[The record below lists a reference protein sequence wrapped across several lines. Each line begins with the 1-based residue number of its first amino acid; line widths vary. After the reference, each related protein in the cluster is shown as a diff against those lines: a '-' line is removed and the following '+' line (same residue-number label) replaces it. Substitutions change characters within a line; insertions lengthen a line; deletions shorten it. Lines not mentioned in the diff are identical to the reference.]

1 MENRTLMSVLEAE
14 EAYKKFL
21 KSSRGIFGFNFKKK
35 ENLKSFSEIQKEEN
49 AYNSVNLGIKEVPL
63 DKIVGSVEKYAD
75 FDKNFVP
82 KNNVVKQRWINIYI
96 GYTSDSMLPTVILYK
111 IKDNYYVYDG
121 NHRVS
126 VAKFLNFATI
136 EAQVEEFLPTKDTK
150 DKVIY
155 RENMIFEK
163 ETGLSDIFLSEPI
176 KYKYLK
182 EEIESYKNLLDKR
195 KNENMDLKKAAK
207 NWHINVFLPIKM
219 ILSENEII
227 KNYEGN
233 PDDVFLFFLEHKYY
247 LSKNLGKNVGY
258 LYSII
263 NFINLVKTNE
273 NKDLENICEIQT
285 QELTE
290 KCKKLEKIDNELI
303 NSNFK
308 HEIQVEAELENEVVS
323 YFRNAVEKLSNR
335 YSSYLFESEKMANN
349 EICTY
354 FAKYILN
361 YIKILNTHE
370 NNNFSSM
377 NGKNIIEE
385 NNFEKG
391 QITKSKMEFDNIEVN
406 TLNYILEVLLPI
418 ADIFLKINEKDSFVM
433 DEYEKL
439 QNDFFSLLKLKNLLK
454 AEGKSTK
461 YENIMTES
469 IEIGIN
475 TKNKKVLF
483 GVQEFLVLEK
493 KKEFLKNLKNPKI
506 FEGILKKYGEIKKY
520 ETYVKFFIAL
530 DNFGEEEFLNN
541 LEKDLKEFYLQDD
554 NVVEYKTEKVMKIE
568 NSGIFEDDYEIGFID
583 FFCNKFVWLIV
594 YKKGNSYY

>member
-1 MENRTLMSVLEAE
+1 MENRTLMSVMEAE

-21 KSSRGIFGFNFKKK
+21 KSARGIFGFSFKKK

-49 AYNSVNLGIKEVPL
+49 AYNSVNLGIKEVSL

-82 KNNVVKQRWINIYI
+82 KNNVIKQRWINIYI
-96 GYTSDSMLPTVILYK
+96 GYTSDSMLPMVILYK

-155 RENMIFEK
+155 RERMIFEK
-163 ETGLSDIFLSEPI
+163 ETGLSDISLSEPI

-195 KNENMDLKKAAK
+195 KNENLDLKEAAK

-227 KNYEGN
+227 KNYKGN
-233 PDDVFLFFLEHKYY
+233 SDDVFLFFLEHKYY
-247 LSKNLGKNVGY
+247 LSKNHGKNVGY
-258 LYSII
+258 LYSVI

-308 HEIQVEAELENEVVS
+308 HKIQVEAELENEVVS
-323 YFRNAVEKLSNR
+323 YFRNVVEKLSNR

-349 EICTY
+349 EIWTY

-370 NNNFSSM
+370 NNHFSSM

-391 QITKSKMEFDNIEVN
+391 QITKPKMQFDNIEVN
-406 TLNYILEVLLPI
+406 TLNYILEVFLPI
-418 ADIFLKINEKDSFVM
+418 ADIFLKINEKDCFVM

-483 GVQEFLVLEK
+483 GVQEFFVLEK
-493 KKEFLKNLKNPKI
+493 KKEFLKNVKNPKI
-506 FEGILKKYGEIKKY
+506 FEEILKKYGEIKKY

-530 DNFGEEEFLNN
+530 DNFGEEEFLKN
-541 LEKDLKEFYLQDD
+541 LEKDLEEFYLQDD
-554 NVVEYKTEKVMKIE
+554 NVVEYKTEKVIKIE
-568 NSGIFEDDYEIGFID
+568 NSSIFEHDYEIGFID
-583 FFCNKFVWLIV
+583 FFCNKFVD
-594 YKKGNSYY
+594 

>member
-1 MENRTLMSVLEAE
+1 MENRTLMSVMEAE

-21 KSSRGIFGFNFKKK
+21 KSARGIFGFSFKKK

-49 AYNSVNLGIKEVPL
+49 AYNSVNLGIKEVSL

-96 GYTSDSMLPTVILYK
+96 GYTSDSMLPMVILYK

-155 RENMIFEK
+155 RERMIFEK
-163 ETGLSDIFLSEPI
+163 ETGLSDISLSEPI
-176 KYKYLK
+176 KYKYLR
-182 EEIESYKNLLDKR
+182 EEIESYKILLNKR
-195 KNENMDLKKAAK
+195 KIENTDLKEASKK
-207 NWHINVFLPIKM
+207 WYVNVFLPIKT
-219 ILSENEII
+219 ILSKNEII
-227 KNYEGN
+227 KNYKGN
-233 PDDVFLFFLEHKYY
+233 LDDVFLSFLEHKYY
-247 LSKNLGKNVGY
+247 LSKNIGKNVGY
-258 LYSII
+258 LYSVI

-273 NKDLENICEIQT
+273 NRDLENICEIQT
-285 QELTE
+285 QELIE
-290 KCKKLEKIDNELI
+290 KSKKLEKIDNELI
-303 NSNFK
+303 NSDFEE
-308 HEIQVEAELENEVVS
+308 EIKAKTELENEVVS

-335 YSSYLFESEKMANN
+335 YSSYLFKSEKIADN
-349 EICTY
+349 EIWTY

-361 YIKILNTHE
+361 YIKILNTQK
-370 NNNFSSM
+370 NNDFSNM
-377 NGKNIIEE
+377 NRESIIGE
-385 NNFEKG
+385 NNFEKE

-406 TLNYILEVLLPI
+406 VLNYILEVFLPI
-418 ADIFLKINEKDSFVM
+418 VDIFLKINEKDCFVM

-439 QNDFFSLLKLKNLLK
+439 QNDFFGLLKLKKLLK

-520 ETYVKFFIAL
+520 ETYVKFFIEL
-530 DNFGEEEFLNN
+530 DNFGEEEFLSN
-541 LEKDLKEFYLQDD
+541 LEKNLEEFYLHND
-554 NVVEYKTEKVMKIE
+554 NVVEYKTKKVMSIE
-568 NSGIFEDDYEIGFID
+568 NSSIFEDNYEIGFID
-583 FFCNKFVWLIV
+583 FFVMNLF
-594 YKKGNSYY
+594 G

>member
-1 MENRTLMSVLEAE
+1 MENRTLMSVMEAE

-21 KSSRGIFGFNFKKK
+21 KSARGIFGFSFKKK

-82 KNNVVKQRWINIYI
+82 KNNVVKRRWINIYI
-96 GYTSDSMLPTVILYK
+96 GYISDSILPTVILYK

-163 ETGLSDIFLSEPI
+163 ETGLSDIFLSDPI

-195 KNENMDLKKAAK
+195 KNENLDLKEAAK

-227 KNYEGN
+227 KNYKGN
-233 PDDVFLFFLEHKYY
+233 SDDVFLFFLEHKYY
-247 LSKNLGKNVGY
+247 LSKNHGKNVGY
-258 LYSII
+258 LYSVI

-308 HEIQVEAELENEVVS
+308 HKIQVEAELENEVVS
-323 YFRNAVEKLSNR
+323 YFRNVVEKLSNR

-349 EICTY
+349 EIWTY

-370 NNNFSSM
+370 NNHFSSM

-385 NNFEKG
+385 NNFEKE
-391 QITKSKMEFDNIEVN
+391 QKTKPKMQFDNIEVN

-418 ADIFLKINEKDSFVM
+418 AEIFLKINEKDHFVVN
-433 DEYEKL
+433 EYEKL

-461 YENIMTES
+461 YENIMTEN
-469 IEIGIN
+469 IKIGIN

-493 KKEFLKNLKNPKI
+493 KKEFLKNVKNPKI
-506 FEGILKKYGEIKKY
+506 FEEILKKYGEIKKY

-530 DNFGEEEFLNN
+530 DNFGEEEFLKN
-541 LEKDLKEFYLQDD
+541 LEKDLEEFYLQDD
-554 NVVEYKTEKVMKIE
+554 NVVEYKTEKVIKIE
-568 NSGIFEDDYEIGFID
+568 NSSIFEYDYEIGFID
-583 FFCNKFVWLIV
+583 FFCNKFVD
-594 YKKGNSYY
+594 

>member
-1 MENRTLMSVLEAE
+1 MENRTLMSVMEAE

-21 KSSRGIFGFNFKKK
+21 KSARGIFGFSFKKK

-82 KNNVVKQRWINIYI
+82 KNNVVKRRWINIYI
-96 GYTSDSMLPTVILYK
+96 GYISDSILPTVILYK

-163 ETGLSDIFLSEPI
+163 ETGLSDIFLSDPI

-195 KNENMDLKKAAK
+195 KNENLDLKEAAK

-227 KNYEGN
+227 KNYKGN
-233 PDDVFLFFLEHKYY
+233 SDDVFLFFLEHKYY
-247 LSKNLGKNVGY
+247 LSKNHGKNVGY
-258 LYSII
+258 LYSVI

-308 HEIQVEAELENEVVS
+308 HKIQVEAELENEVVS
-323 YFRNAVEKLSNR
+323 YFRNVVEKLSNR

-349 EICTY
+349 EIWTY

-370 NNNFSSM
+370 NNHFSSM

-385 NNFEKG
+385 NNFEKE
-391 QITKSKMEFDNIEVN
+391 QKTKPKMQFDNIEVN

-418 ADIFLKINEKDSFVM
+418 AEIFLKINEKDHFVVN
-433 DEYEKL
+433 EYEKL

-461 YENIMTES
+461 YENIMTEN
-469 IEIGIN
+469 IKIGIN

-493 KKEFLKNLKNPKI
+493 KKEFLKNVKNPKI
-506 FEGILKKYGEIKKY
+506 FEEILKKYGEIKKY

-541 LEKDLKEFYLQDD
+541 LEKNLEEFYLQDD

-583 FFCNKFVWLIV
+583 FFVINLSGKLF
-594 YKKGNSYY
+594 

>member
-1 MENRTLMSVLEAE
+1 MENRTLMNVMEAE

-155 RENMIFEK
+155 RERMIFEK
-163 ETGLSDIFLSEPI
+163 ETGLSDILLSEPI
-176 KYKYLK
+176 KYKYLQ
-182 EEIESYKNLLDKR
+182 EEIESYKILLNKR
-195 KNENMDLKKAAK
+195 KIENTDLKEASKK
-207 NWHINVFLPIKM
+207 WYVNVFLPIKT
-219 ILSENEII
+219 ILLKNEII
-227 KNYEGN
+227 KNYKGN
-233 PDDVFLFFLEHKYY
+233 LDDVFLSFLEHKYY

-273 NKDLENICEIQT
+273 NKNLENICKIQT
-285 QELTE
+285 QELIE
-290 KCKKLEKIDNELI
+290 KSKKLEKIDNELI
-303 NSNFK
+303 NSDFEE
-308 HEIQVEAELENEVVS
+308 EIKAKTELENEVVS

-335 YSSYLFESEKMANN
+335 YSSYLFKSEKIADN
-349 EICTY
+349 EIWTY

-361 YIKILNTHE
+361 YIKILNTQK
-370 NNNFSSM
+370 NNDFSNM
-377 NGKNIIEE
+377 NRESIIGE
-385 NNFEKG
+385 NNFEKE

-406 TLNYILEVLLPI
+406 VLNYILEVFLPI
-418 ADIFLKINEKDSFVM
+418 VDIFLKINEKDCFVM

-439 QNDFFSLLKLKNLLK
+439 QNDFFGLLKLKKLLK

-461 YENIMTES
+461 YENIMTEN
-469 IEIGIN
+469 IEISIDK
-475 TKNKKVLF
+475 KNKKELF
-483 GVQEFLVLEK
+483 GVQEFLVSEK
-493 KKEFLKNLKNPKI
+493 KREFLKNLKNPKI
-506 FEGILKKYGEIKKY
+506 FEGIFEKYGEIKKY
-520 ETYVKFFIAL
+520 ETYVKFFIEL
-530 DNFGEEEFLNN
+530 DNFGEEEFLSN
-541 LEKDLKEFYLQDD
+541 LEKNLEEFYLHND
-554 NVVEYKTEKVMKIE
+554 NVVEYKTKKVMSTE
-568 NSGIFEDDYEIGFID
+568 NSSIFEDNYEIGFID
-583 FFCNKFVWLIV
+583 FFVMNLF
-594 YKKGNSYY
+594 G

>member
-1 MENRTLMSVLEAE
+1 MENRTLMNVMEAE

-35 ENLKSFSEIQKEEN
+35 EDLKSFSEIQKEEN
-49 AYNSVNLGIKEVPL
+49 AYNSVNLGIKEIPL

-195 KNENMDLKKAAK
+195 KNENLDLKETAK
-207 NWHINVFLPIKM
+207 NWYMNVFLPIKM

-247 LSKNLGKNVGY
+247 LSKNHGKNVGY
-258 LYSII
+258 LYSVI

-285 QELTE
+285 QELIE

-308 HEIQVEAELENEVVS
+308 DEMQAETELENEIVS
-323 YFRNAVEKLSNR
+323 YFRNGIEKLSNR
-335 YSSYLFESEKMANN
+335 YSSYLFESKKMANN
-349 EICTY
+349 EIWTY

-361 YIKILNTHE
+361 YIKILNAQE
-370 NNNFSSM
+370 INDFSNM
-377 NGKNIIEE
+377 NGENIIEE
-385 NNFEKG
+385 NNFEKE
-391 QITKSKMEFDNIEVN
+391 QITKPKMKFDNIEVN
-406 TLNYILEVLLPI
+406 TLNYILEVFLPI
-418 ADIFLKINEKDSFVM
+418 AEIFLKINEKDCFVVN
-433 DEYEKL
+433 EYEKL

-461 YENIMTES
+461 YENIMTEN
-469 IEIGIN
+469 IEIAIN

-483 GVQEFLVLEK
+483 GVKEFLVLEK
-493 KKEFLKNLKNPKI
+493 KREFLKNLKNPEI
-506 FEGILKKYGEIKKY
+506 FQGILKKYGEIKKY

-568 NSGIFEDDYEIGFID
+568 NSDIFEDDYEIGFID
-583 FFCNKFVWLIV
+583 FFCNKFVW
-594 YKKGNSYY
+594 

>member
-1 MENRTLMSVLEAE
+1 MENRTLMNVMEAE

-195 KNENMDLKKAAK
+195 KNENLDLKETAK
-207 NWHINVFLPIKM
+207 NWYMNVFLPIKM

-247 LSKNLGKNVGY
+247 LSKNHGKNVGY
-258 LYSII
+258 LYSVI

-285 QELTE
+285 QELIE
-290 KCKKLEKIDNELI
+290 KCKKLEKIDGELI

-349 EICTY
+349 EIWTY

-370 NNNFSSM
+370 NNHFSSM

-385 NNFEKG
+385 NNFEKE
-391 QITKSKMEFDNIEVN
+391 QITKPKMQFDNIEVN
-406 TLNYILEVLLPI
+406 TLNYILEVFLPI
-418 ADIFLKINEKDSFVM
+418 AEIFLKINEKDHFVVN
-433 DEYEKL
+433 EYEKL

-461 YENIMTES
+461 YENIMTEN

-506 FEGILKKYGEIKKY
+506 FEEILKKYGEIKKY

-530 DNFGEEEFLNN
+530 DNFGEEEFLDN
-541 LEKDLKEFYLQDD
+541 LEKNLEKFYLQDD
-554 NVVEYKTEKVMKIE
+554 NVVEYKTEKVMNIE
-568 NSGIFEDDYEIGFID
+568 NDDIFESEYEIGFID
-583 FFCNKFVWLIV
+583 FFCNKFVW
-594 YKKGNSYY
+594 

>member
-207 NWHINVFLPIKM
+207 NWHINVFLPIKI

-247 LSKNLGKNVGY
+247 LSKNHGKNVGY
-258 LYSII
+258 LYSVI

-285 QELTE
+285 QELIE

-308 HEIQVEAELENEVVS
+308 HEIQVEAELENEAVS

-335 YSSYLFESEKMANN
+335 YSSYLFESKKMANN
-349 EICTY
+349 EIWTY

-361 YIKILNTHE
+361 YIKILNTQK
-370 NNNFSSM
+370 NNDFSNM
-377 NGKNIIEE
+377 NRESIIGE
-385 NNFEKG
+385 NNFEKE

-406 TLNYILEVLLPI
+406 TLNYILEVFLPI
-418 ADIFLKINEKDSFVM
+418 ADIFLKINEKDCFVM

-583 FFCNKFVWLIV
+583 FFCNKFVW
-594 YKKGNSYY
+594 

>member
-1 MENRTLMSVLEAE
+1 MFGGKMENRTLMSVLEAE

-49 AYNSVNLGIKEVPL
+49 AYNSVNLGIKEVSL

-163 ETGLSDIFLSEPI
+163 ETGLSDIFLLESI

-182 EEIESYKNLLDKR
+182 EEIESYKNFLDKR
-195 KNENMDLKKAAK
+195 KNENMNLKKAAK

-247 LSKNLGKNVGY
+247 LSKNHGKNVGY
-258 LYSII
+258 LYSVI

-285 QELTE
+285 QELIE
-290 KCKKLEKIDNELI
+290 KCKKLEKIDGELI

-349 EICTY
+349 EIWTY

-370 NNNFSSM
+370 NNHFSSM

-385 NNFEKG
+385 NNFEKE
-391 QITKSKMEFDNIEVN
+391 QITKPKMQFDNIEVN
-406 TLNYILEVLLPI
+406 TLNYILEVFLPI
-418 ADIFLKINEKDSFVM
+418 AEIFLKINEKDHFVVN
-433 DEYEKL
+433 EYEKL

-461 YENIMTES
+461 YENIMTEN

-520 ETYVKFFIAL
+520 ETYVKFFIEL
-530 DNFGEEEFLNN
+530 DNFGEEEFLDN
-541 LEKDLKEFYLQDD
+541 LEKNLEKFYLQDD

-568 NSGIFEDDYEIGFID
+568 NSDIFEDDYEIGFID
-583 FFCNKFVWLIV
+583 FFCNKFVW
-594 YKKGNSYY
+594 

>member
-35 ENLKSFSEIQKEEN
+35 ENLKPFSEIQKEEN

-163 ETGLSDIFLSEPI
+163 EIGLSDIFLSEPI

-247 LSKNLGKNVGY
+247 LSKNHGKNVGY
-258 LYSII
+258 LYSVI

-285 QELTE
+285 QELIE
-290 KCKKLEKIDNELI
+290 KCKKLEKIDSELI

-308 HEIQVEAELENEVVS
+308 HEMQAETELENEIVS
-323 YFRNAVEKLSNR
+323 YFRNGIEKLSNR
-335 YSSYLFESEKMANN
+335 YSSYLFESKKMANN
-349 EICTY
+349 EIWTY

-370 NNNFSSM
+370 NNHFSSM

-391 QITKSKMEFDNIEVN
+391 QITKPKMQFDNIEVN
-406 TLNYILEVLLPI
+406 TLNYILEVFLPI
-418 ADIFLKINEKDSFVM
+418 ADIFLKINEKDCFVM

-454 AEGKSTK
+454 AEGKSIK

-530 DNFGEEEFLNN
+530 DNFGEEEFLKN
-541 LEKDLKEFYLQDD
+541 LEKNLEEFYLQDD
-554 NVVEYKTEKVMKIE
+554 NVVEYKTEKVIKIE
-568 NSGIFEDDYEIGFID
+568 NSSIFEHDYEIGFID
-583 FFCNKFVWLIV
+583 FFCNKFVD
-594 YKKGNSYY
+594 

>member
-1 MENRTLMSVLEAE
+1 MFGGKMENRTLMNVLEAE

-49 AYNSVNLGIKEVPL
+49 AYNSVNLGIKEVSL

-163 ETGLSDIFLSEPI
+163 ETGLSDIFLLESI

-182 EEIESYKNLLDKR
+182 EEIESYKNFLDKR
-195 KNENMDLKKAAK
+195 KNENMNLKKAAK

-273 NKDLENICEIQT
+273 NKNLENICKIQT
-285 QELTE
+285 QELIE
-290 KCKKLEKIDNELI
+290 KSKKLEKIDNELI
-303 NSNFK
+303 NSDFEE
-308 HEIQVEAELENEVVS
+308 EIKAKTELENEVVS

-335 YSSYLFESEKMANN
+335 YSSYLFKSEKIADN
-349 EICTY
+349 EIWTY

-361 YIKILNTHE
+361 YIKILNTQK
-370 NNNFSSM
+370 NNDFSNM
-377 NGKNIIEE
+377 NRESIIGE
-385 NNFEKG
+385 NNFEKE

-406 TLNYILEVLLPI
+406 VLNYILEVFLPI
-418 ADIFLKINEKDSFVM
+418 VDIFLKINEKDCFVM
-433 DEYEKL
+433 NEYEKL
-439 QNDFFSLLKLKNLLK
+439 QNDFFGLLKLKKLLK
-454 AEGKSTK
+454 EEGKSTK
-461 YENIMTES
+461 YENTMTES

-520 ETYVKFFIAL
+520 ETYVKFFIEL
-530 DNFGEEEFLNN
+530 DNFGEEEFLSN
-541 LEKDLKEFYLQDD
+541 LEKNLEEFYLHND
-554 NVVEYKTEKVMKIE
+554 NVVEYKTKKVMSIE
-568 NSGIFEDDYEIGFID
+568 NSSIFEDNYEIGFID
-583 FFCNKFVWLIV
+583 FFVMNLF
-594 YKKGNSYY
+594 G

>member
-1 MENRTLMSVLEAE
+1 MFGGKMENSTLMSVLEAE

-63 DKIVGSVEKYAD
+63 DKIVGSVEKYED

-247 LSKNLGKNVGY
+247 LSKNHGKNVGY
-258 LYSII
+258 LYSVI

-285 QELTE
+285 QELIE
-290 KCKKLEKIDNELI
+290 KCKKLEKIDSELI

-308 HEIQVEAELENEVVS
+308 HEMQAETELENEIVS
-323 YFRNAVEKLSNR
+323 YFRNGIEKLSNR
-335 YSSYLFESEKMANN
+335 YSSYLFESKKMANN
-349 EICTY
+349 EIWTY

-370 NNNFSSM
+370 NNHFSSM

-391 QITKSKMEFDNIEVN
+391 QITKPKMQFE
-406 TLNYILEVLLPI
+406 
-418 ADIFLKINEKDSFVM
+418 
-433 DEYEKL
+433 
-439 QNDFFSLLKLKNLLK
+439 KNLLK

-530 DNFGEEEFLNN
+530 DNFGEEEFLKN
-541 LEKDLKEFYLQDD
+541 LEKDLEEFYLQDD
-554 NVVEYKTEKVMKIE
+554 NVVEYKTEKVIKIE
-568 NSGIFEDDYEIGFID
+568 NSSIFEHDYEIGFID
-583 FFCNKFVWLIV
+583 FFCNKFVD
-594 YKKGNSYY
+594 

>member
-1 MENRTLMSVLEAE
+1 MENRTLMNVMEAE

-195 KNENMDLKKAAK
+195 KNENLDLKETAK
-207 NWHINVFLPIKM
+207 NWYMNIFLPIKM

-247 LSKNLGKNVGY
+247 LSKNHGKNVGY
-258 LYSII
+258 LYSVI

-285 QELTE
+285 QELIE

-308 HEIQVEAELENEVVS
+308 DEMQAETELENEIVS
-323 YFRNAVEKLSNR
+323 YFRNGIEKLSNR
-335 YSSYLFESEKMANN
+335 YSSYLFESKKMANN
-349 EICTY
+349 EIWTY

-361 YIKILNTHE
+361 YIKILNAQE
-370 NNNFSSM
+370 NNDFSNM
-377 NGKNIIEE
+377 NGENIIEE
-385 NNFEKG
+385 NNFEKE
-391 QITKSKMEFDNIEVN
+391 QITKPKMKFDNIEVN
-406 TLNYILEVLLPI
+406 TLNYILEVFLPI
-418 ADIFLKINEKDSFVM
+418 VEIFLKINEKDCFVVN
-433 DEYEKL
+433 EYEKL
-439 QNDFFSLLKLKNLLK
+439 QNDFFCLLKLKNLLK

-461 YENIMTES
+461 YENIMTEN
-469 IEIGIN
+469 IEIAIN

-483 GVQEFLVLEK
+483 GVKEFLVLEK
-493 KKEFLKNLKNPKI
+493 KKEFLKNLKNPEI
-506 FEGILKKYGEIKKY
+506 FQGILKKYGEIKKY

-583 FFCNKFVWLIV
+583 FFVINLFGKLF
-594 YKKGNSYY
+594 

>member
-1 MENRTLMSVLEAE
+1 MENRTLMNVMEAE

-96 GYTSDSMLPTVILYK
+96 GYTSDSMFPMVILYK

-126 VAKFLNFATI
+126 VAKFLNFVTI

-155 RENMIFEK
+155 RERMIFEK
-163 ETGLSDIFLSEPI
+163 ETGLSDILLSEPI
-176 KYKYLK
+176 KYKYLQ
-182 EEIESYKNLLDKR
+182 EEIESYKILLNKR
-195 KNENMDLKKAAK
+195 KIENTDLKEASKK
-207 NWHINVFLPIKM
+207 WYVNVFLPIKT
-219 ILSENEII
+219 ILLKNEII
-227 KNYEGN
+227 KNYKGN
-233 PDDVFLFFLEHKYY
+233 LDDVFLSFLEHKYY

-273 NKDLENICEIQT
+273 NKNLENICKIQT
-285 QELTE
+285 QELIE
-290 KCKKLEKIDNELI
+290 KSKKLEKIDNELI
-303 NSNFK
+303 NSDFEE
-308 HEIQVEAELENEVVS
+308 EIKAKTELENEVVS

-335 YSSYLFESEKMANN
+335 YSSYLFKSEKIADN
-349 EICTY
+349 EIWTY

-361 YIKILNTHE
+361 YIKILNTQK
-370 NNNFSSM
+370 NNDFSNM
-377 NGKNIIEE
+377 NRESIIGE
-385 NNFEKG
+385 NNFEKE

-406 TLNYILEVLLPI
+406 VLNYILEVFLPI
-418 ADIFLKINEKDSFVM
+418 VDIFLKINEKDCFVM

-439 QNDFFSLLKLKNLLK
+439 QNDFFGLLKLKKLLK

-461 YENIMTES
+461 YENIMTEN
-469 IEIGIN
+469 IEISIDK
-475 TKNKKVLF
+475 KNKKELF
-483 GVQEFLVLEK
+483 GVQEFLVSEK
-493 KKEFLKNLKNPKI
+493 KREFLKNLKNPKI
-506 FEGILKKYGEIKKY
+506 FEGIFEKYGEIKKY
-520 ETYVKFFIAL
+520 ETYVKFFIEL
-530 DNFGEEEFLNN
+530 DNFGEEEFLSN
-541 LEKDLKEFYLQDD
+541 LEKNLEEFYLHND
-554 NVVEYKTEKVMKIE
+554 NVVEYKTKKVMSTE
-568 NSGIFEDDYEIGFID
+568 NSSIFEDNYEIGFID
-583 FFCNKFVWLIV
+583 FFVMNLF
-594 YKKGNSYY
+594 G

>member
-1 MENRTLMSVLEAE
+1 MENRTLMNVMEAE

-49 AYNSVNLGIKEVPL
+49 AYNSVNLGIKEIPL

-195 KNENMDLKKAAK
+195 KNENLDLKETAK
-207 NWHINVFLPIKM
+207 NWYMNIFLPIKM

-247 LSKNLGKNVGY
+247 LSKNHGKNVGY
-258 LYSII
+258 LYSVI

-285 QELTE
+285 QELIE

-308 HEIQVEAELENEVVS
+308 DEMQAETELENEIVS
-323 YFRNAVEKLSNR
+323 YFRNGIEKLSNR
-335 YSSYLFESEKMANN
+335 YSSYLFESKKMANN
-349 EICTY
+349 EIWTY

-361 YIKILNTHE
+361 YIKILNAQE
-370 NNNFSSM
+370 NNDFSNM
-377 NGKNIIEE
+377 NGENIIEE
-385 NNFEKG
+385 NNFEKE
-391 QITKSKMEFDNIEVN
+391 QITKPKMKFDNIEVN
-406 TLNYILEVLLPI
+406 TLNYILEVFLPI
-418 ADIFLKINEKDSFVM
+418 VEIFLKINEKDCFVVN
-433 DEYEKL
+433 EYEKL
-439 QNDFFSLLKLKNLLK
+439 QNDFFCLLKLKNLLK

-461 YENIMTES
+461 YENIMTEN
-469 IEIGIN
+469 IEIAIN

-483 GVQEFLVLEK
+483 GVKEFLVLEK
-493 KKEFLKNLKNPKI
+493 KKEFLKNLKNPEI
-506 FEGILKKYGEIKKY
+506 FQGILKKYGEIKKY

-583 FFCNKFVWLIV
+583 FFVINLFGKLF
-594 YKKGNSYY
+594 

>member
-1 MENRTLMSVLEAE
+1 MFGGKMENRTLMSVLEAE

-121 NHRVS
+121 THRVS

-207 NWHINVFLPIKM
+207 NWHINVFLPIKI

-227 KNYEGN
+227 KSYEGN

-247 LSKNLGKNVGY
+247 LSKNHGKNVGY
-258 LYSII
+258 LYSVI

-285 QELTE
+285 QELIE
-290 KCKKLEKIDNELI
+290 KCKKLEKIDSELI

-308 HEIQVEAELENEVVS
+308 HEMQAETELENEIVS
-323 YFRNAVEKLSNR
+323 YFRNGIEKLSNR
-335 YSSYLFESEKMANN
+335 YSSYLFESKKMANN
-349 EICTY
+349 EIWTY

-370 NNNFSSM
+370 NNHFSSM

-391 QITKSKMEFDNIEVN
+391 QITKPKMQFDNIEVN
-406 TLNYILEVLLPI
+406 TLNYILEVFLPI
-418 ADIFLKINEKDSFVM
+418 ADIFLKINEKDCFVM

-493 KKEFLKNLKNPKI
+493 KKEFLKNLKKI
-506 FEGILKKYGEIKKY
+506 WKNFICKMIMWLSTRQKK
-520 ETYVKFFIAL
+520 
-530 DNFGEEEFLNN
+530 
-541 LEKDLKEFYLQDD
+541 
-554 NVVEYKTEKVMKIE
+554 
-568 NSGIFEDDYEIGFID
+568 S
-583 FFCNKFVWLIV
+583 
-594 YKKGNSYY
+594 

>member
-1 MENRTLMSVLEAE
+1 MENRTLMNVMEAE

-82 KNNVVKQRWINIYI
+82 KNNVIKQRWINIYI
-96 GYTSDSMLPTVILYK
+96 GYTSDSMLPMVILYK

-155 RENMIFEK
+155 RERMIFEK
-163 ETGLSDIFLSEPI
+163 ETGLSDILLSEPI
-176 KYKYLK
+176 KYKYLQ
-182 EEIESYKNLLDKR
+182 EEIESYKILLNKR
-195 KNENMDLKKAAK
+195 KIENTDLKEASKK
-207 NWHINVFLPIKM
+207 WYVNVFLPIKT
-219 ILSENEII
+219 ILLKNEII
-227 KNYEGN
+227 KNYKGN
-233 PDDVFLFFLEHKYY
+233 LDDVFLSFLEHKYY

-285 QELTE
+285 QELIE
-290 KCKKLEKIDNELI
+290 KCKKLEKIDSELI

-308 HEIQVEAELENEVVS
+308 HEMQAETELENEIVS
-323 YFRNAVEKLSNR
+323 YFRNGIEKLSNR
-335 YSSYLFESEKMANN
+335 YSSYLFESKKMANN
-349 EICTY
+349 EIWTY
-354 FAKYILN
+354 FPKYILN

-370 NNNFSSM
+370 NNHFSSM

-391 QITKSKMEFDNIEVN
+391 QITKPKMQFDNIEVN
-406 TLNYILEVLLPI
+406 TLNYILEVFLPI
-418 ADIFLKINEKDSFVM
+418 ADIFLKINEKDCFVM

-454 AEGKSTK
+454 AEGKSIK

-506 FEGILKKYGEIKKY
+506 FEEILKKYGEIKKY

-530 DNFGEEEFLNN
+530 DNFGEEEFLSN
-541 LEKDLKEFYLQDD
+541 LEKNLEEFYLQDD
-554 NVVEYKTEKVMKIE
+554 NVVEYKTEKVIKIE
-568 NSGIFEDDYEIGFID
+568 NSSIFEHDYEIGFID
-583 FFCNKFVWLIV
+583 FFCNKFVD
-594 YKKGNSYY
+594 

>member
-1 MENRTLMSVLEAE
+1 MENRTLMSVMEAE

-96 GYTSDSMLPTVILYK
+96 GYTSDSMFPMVILYK

-126 VAKFLNFATI
+126 VAKFLNFVTI

-155 RENMIFEK
+155 RERMIFEK
-163 ETGLSDIFLSEPI
+163 ETGLSDILLSEPI
-176 KYKYLK
+176 KYKYLQ
-182 EEIESYKNLLDKR
+182 EEIESYKILLNKR
-195 KNENMDLKKAAK
+195 KIENTDLKEASKK
-207 NWHINVFLPIKM
+207 WYVNVFLPIKT
-219 ILSENEII
+219 ILLKNEII
-227 KNYEGN
+227 KNYKGN
-233 PDDVFLFFLEHKYY
+233 LDDVFLSFLEHKYY

-273 NKDLENICEIQT
+273 NKNLENICKIQT
-285 QELTE
+285 QELIE
-290 KCKKLEKIDNELI
+290 KSKKLEKIDNELI
-303 NSNFK
+303 NSDFEE
-308 HEIQVEAELENEVVS
+308 EIKAKTELENEVVS

-335 YSSYLFESEKMANN
+335 YSSYLFKSEKIADN
-349 EICTY
+349 EIWTY

-361 YIKILNTHE
+361 YIKILNTQK
-370 NNNFSSM
+370 NNDFSNM
-377 NGKNIIEE
+377 NRESIIGE
-385 NNFEKG
+385 NNFEKE

-406 TLNYILEVLLPI
+406 VLNYILEVFLPI
-418 ADIFLKINEKDSFVM
+418 VDIFLKINEKDCFVM

-439 QNDFFSLLKLKNLLK
+439 QNDFFGLLKLKKLLK

-461 YENIMTES
+461 YENIMTEN
-469 IEIGIN
+469 IEISIDK
-475 TKNKKVLF
+475 KNKKELF
-483 GVQEFLVLEK
+483 GVQEFLVSEK
-493 KKEFLKNLKNPKI
+493 KREFLKNLKNPKI
-506 FEGILKKYGEIKKY
+506 FEGIFEKYGEIKKY
-520 ETYVKFFIAL
+520 ETYVKFFIEL
-530 DNFGEEEFLNN
+530 DNFGEEEFLSN
-541 LEKDLKEFYLQDD
+541 LEKNLEEFYLHND
-554 NVVEYKTEKVMKIE
+554 NVVEYKTKKVMSIE
-568 NSGIFEDDYEIGFID
+568 NSSIFEDNYEIGFID
-583 FFCNKFVWLIV
+583 FFVMNLF
-594 YKKGNSYY
+594 G

>member
-1 MENRTLMSVLEAE
+1 MENRTLMNVMEAE

-121 NHRVS
+121 NHRVA

-195 KNENMDLKKAAK
+195 KNENLDLKETAK
-207 NWHINVFLPIKM
+207 NWYMNVFLPIKM

-247 LSKNLGKNVGY
+247 LSKNHGKNVGY
-258 LYSII
+258 LYSVI

-285 QELTE
+285 QELIE
-290 KCKKLEKIDNELI
+290 KCKKLEKIDGELI

-349 EICTY
+349 EIWTY

-370 NNNFSSM
+370 NNHFSSM

-385 NNFEKG
+385 NNFEKE
-391 QITKSKMEFDNIEVN
+391 QITKPKMQFDNIEVN
-406 TLNYILEVLLPI
+406 TLNYILEVFLPI
-418 ADIFLKINEKDSFVM
+418 AEIFLKINEKDHFVVN
-433 DEYEKL
+433 EYEKL

-461 YENIMTES
+461 YENIMTEN

-554 NVVEYKTEKVMKIE
+554 NVVEYKTEKVIKIE
-568 NSGIFEDDYEIGFID
+568 NSSIFEHDYEIGFID
-583 FFCNKFVWLIV
+583 FFCNKFVW
-594 YKKGNSYY
+594 

>member
-1 MENRTLMSVLEAE
+1 MENRTLMSVMEAE

-21 KSSRGIFGFNFKKK
+21 KSARGIFGFSFKKK

-49 AYNSVNLGIKEVPL
+49 AYNSVNLGIKEVSL

-96 GYTSDSMLPTVILYK
+96 GYTSDSMLPMVILYK

-155 RENMIFEK
+155 RERMIFEK
-163 ETGLSDIFLSEPI
+163 ETGLSDILLSEPI
-176 KYKYLK
+176 KYKYLQ
-182 EEIESYKNLLDKR
+182 EEIESYKILLNKR
-195 KNENMDLKKAAK
+195 KIENTDLKEASKK
-207 NWHINVFLPIKM
+207 WYVNVFLPIKT
-219 ILSENEII
+219 ILLKNEII
-227 KNYEGN
+227 KNYKGN
-233 PDDVFLFFLEHKYY
+233 LDDVFLSFLEHKYY
-247 LSKNLGKNVGY
+247 LSKNIGKNVGY
-258 LYSII
+258 LYSMI

-273 NKDLENICEIQT
+273 NRDLENICEIQT
-285 QELTE
+285 QELIE
-290 KCKKLEKIDNELI
+290 KSKKLEKIDNELI
-303 NSNFK
+303 NSDFEE
-308 HEIQVEAELENEVVS
+308 EIKAKTELENEVVS

-335 YSSYLFESEKMANN
+335 YSSYLFKSEKIADN
-349 EICTY
+349 EIWTY

-361 YIKILNTHE
+361 YIKILNTQK
-370 NNNFSSM
+370 NNDFS
-377 NGKNIIEE
+377 NINRESIIGE
-385 NNFEKG
+385 NNFEKE

-406 TLNYILEVLLPI
+406 VLNYILEVFLPI
-418 ADIFLKINEKDSFVM
+418 VDIFLKINEKDCFVM

-583 FFCNKFVWLIV
+583 FFCNKFVW
-594 YKKGNSYY
+594 

>member
-1 MENRTLMSVLEAE
+1 MEAE

-155 RENMIFEK
+155 REHMIFEK
-163 ETGLSDIFLSEPI
+163 ETGLSDISLSEPI

-182 EEIESYKNLLDKR
+182 EEIENYKNLLNKR
-195 KNENMDLKKAAK
+195 KNENLDLKEAAK
-207 NWHINVFLPIKM
+207 NWYINVFLPIKT
-219 ILSENEII
+219 LFSENEII
-227 KNYEGN
+227 KDYEGN
-233 PDDVFLFFLEHKYY
+233 PDDIFLFFLEHKYY
-247 LSKNLGKNVGY
+247 LSKNIGKNVGY
-258 LYSII
+258 LYSAV
-263 NFINLVKTNE
+263 NFINLIKTNK

-285 QELTE
+285 KELME
-290 KCKKLEKIDNELI
+290 KCKKVKKIDGELI
-303 NSNFK
+303 NSEFNK
-308 HEIQVEAELENEVVS
+308 EIKTEAELKNKVVY
-323 YFRNAVEKLSNR
+323 YFKRGIEKLSNR
-335 YSSYLFESEKMANN
+335 YSSYLFESEKIIDNKIWAN
-349 EICTY
+349 

-361 YIKILNTHE
+361 YVKILNAQK
-370 NNNFSSM
+370 NNSFNNV
-377 NGKNIIEE
+377 NGILEKSENIIEKNE
-385 NNFEKG
+385 FEKE
-391 QITKSKMEFDNIEVN
+391 QIIKNKTEFNNIEVT
-406 TLNYILEVLLPI
+406 TLNYILEIFLPI
-418 ADIFLKINEKDSFVM
+418 VEIFLKINEKDSFSV

-439 QNDFFSLLKLKNLLK
+439 QDEFFYLLKLKNLLK

-461 YENIMTES
+461 YENIMTEN
-469 IEIGIN
+469 IEIAMD

-483 GVQEFLVLEK
+483 GVEEFLVLEK
-493 KKEFLKNLKNPKI
+493 KREFLKNLKKPEI
-506 FEGILKKYGEIKKY
+506 FQEILGKYGEIKKY

-554 NVVEYKTEKVMKIE
+554 NVVEYKTEKVMNIE
-568 NSGIFEDDYEIGFID
+568 NDDIFEGEYEIGFID
-583 FFCNKFVWLIV
+583 FFVINLSGKLF
-594 YKKGNSYY
+594 

>member
-1 MENRTLMSVLEAE
+1 MENRTLMSVMEAE

-21 KSSRGIFGFNFKKK
+21 KSARGIFGFSFKKK

-49 AYNSVNLGIKEVPL
+49 AYNSVNLGIKEVSL

-96 GYTSDSMLPTVILYK
+96 GYTSDSMLPMVILYK

-155 RENMIFEK
+155 RERMIFEK
-163 ETGLSDIFLSEPI
+163 ETGLSDILLSEPI
-176 KYKYLK
+176 KYKYLQ
-182 EEIESYKNLLDKR
+182 EEIESYKILLNKR
-195 KNENMDLKKAAK
+195 KIENTDLKEASKK
-207 NWHINVFLPIKM
+207 WYVNVFLPIKT
-219 ILSENEII
+219 ILSKNEII
-227 KNYEGN
+227 KNYKGN
-233 PDDVFLFFLEHKYY
+233 LDDVFLSFLEHKYY
-247 LSKNLGKNVGY
+247 LSKNIGKNVGY
-258 LYSII
+258 LYSMI

-273 NKDLENICEIQT
+273 NRDLENICEIQT
-285 QELTE
+285 QELIE
-290 KCKKLEKIDNELI
+290 KSKKLEKIDNELI
-303 NSNFK
+303 NSDFEE
-308 HEIQVEAELENEVVS
+308 EIKAKTELENEVVS

-335 YSSYLFESEKMANN
+335 YSSYLFKSEKIADN
-349 EICTY
+349 EIWTY

-361 YIKILNTHE
+361 YIKILNTQK
-370 NNNFSSM
+370 NNDFSNM
-377 NGKNIIEE
+377 NRESIIGE
-385 NNFEKG
+385 NNFEKE
-391 QITKSKMEFDNIEVN
+391 QITKSKIEFDNIEVN
-406 TLNYILEVLLPI
+406 VLNYILEVFLPI

-461 YENIMTES
+461 YENIMTEN

-506 FEGILKKYGEIKKY
+506 FEEILKKYGEIKKY

-530 DNFGEEEFLNN
+530 DNFGEEEFLKN
-541 LEKDLKEFYLQDD
+541 LEKDLEEFYLQDD
-554 NVVEYKTEKVMKIE
+554 NVVEYKTEKVIKIE
-568 NSGIFEDDYEIGFID
+568 NSSIFEQDYEIGFID
-583 FFCNKFVWLIV
+583 FFCNKFVD
-594 YKKGNSYY
+594 

>member
-1 MENRTLMSVLEAE
+1 MENRTLMNVMEAE

-195 KNENMDLKKAAK
+195 KNENLDLKETAK
-207 NWHINVFLPIKM
+207 NWYMNVFLPIKM

-247 LSKNLGKNVGY
+247 LSKNHGKNVGY
-258 LYSII
+258 LYSVI

-285 QELTE
+285 QELIE

-308 HEIQVEAELENEVVS
+308 DEMQAEIELENEIVS
-323 YFRNAVEKLSNR
+323 YFRNGIEKLSNR

-349 EICTY
+349 EIWTY

-361 YIKILNTHE
+361 YIKILNAQE
-370 NNNFSSM
+370 INDFSNM
-377 NGKNIIEE
+377 NGENIIEE
-385 NNFEKG
+385 NNFEKE
-391 QITKSKMEFDNIEVN
+391 QITKPKMKFDNIEVN
-406 TLNYILEVLLPI
+406 TLNYILEVFLPI
-418 ADIFLKINEKDSFVM
+418 VEIFLKINEKDCFVVN
-433 DEYEKL
+433 EYEKL
-439 QNDFFSLLKLKNLLK
+439 QNDFFGLLKLKNLIK

-461 YENIMTES
+461 YENIMTEN
-469 IEIGIN
+469 IEIAMN

-483 GVQEFLVLEK
+483 GVKEFLVLEK
-493 KKEFLKNLKNPKI
+493 KREFLKNLKNPEI
-506 FEGILKKYGEIKKY
+506 FQGILKKYGEIKKY

-568 NSGIFEDDYEIGFID
+568 NSDIFEDDYEIGFID
-583 FFCNKFVWLIV
+583 FFCNKFVW
-594 YKKGNSYY
+594 

>member
-1 MENRTLMSVLEAE
+1 MENRTLMNVMEAE

-195 KNENMDLKKAAK
+195 KNENLDLKETAK
-207 NWHINVFLPIKM
+207 NWYMNVFLPIKM

-247 LSKNLGKNVGY
+247 LSKNHGKNVGY
-258 LYSII
+258 LYSVI

-285 QELTE
+285 QELIE

-308 HEIQVEAELENEVVS
+308 DEMQAEIELENEIVS
-323 YFRNAVEKLSNR
+323 YFRNGIEKLSNR

-349 EICTY
+349 EIWTY

-361 YIKILNTHE
+361 YIKILNAQE
-370 NNNFSSM
+370 INDFSNM
-377 NGKNIIEE
+377 NGENIIEE
-385 NNFEKG
+385 NNFEKE
-391 QITKSKMEFDNIEVN
+391 QITKPKMKFDNIEVN
-406 TLNYILEVLLPI
+406 TLNYILEVFLPI
-418 ADIFLKINEKDSFVM
+418 VEIFLKINEKDCFVVN
-433 DEYEKL
+433 EYEKL
-439 QNDFFSLLKLKNLLK
+439 QNDFFGLLKLKNLIK

-461 YENIMTES
+461 YENIMTEN
-469 IEIGIN
+469 IEIAMN

-483 GVQEFLVLEK
+483 GVKEFLVLEK
-493 KKEFLKNLKNPKI
+493 KREFLKNLKNPEI
-506 FEGILKKYGEIKKY
+506 FQGILKKYGEIKKY

-568 NSGIFEDDYEIGFID
+568 NSDIFEDDYEIGFID
-583 FFCNKFVWLIV
+583 FFVINLFGKLF
-594 YKKGNSYY
+594 

>member
-1 MENRTLMSVLEAE
+1 MENRTLMSVMEAE

-21 KSSRGIFGFNFKKK
+21 KSARGIFGFSFKKK

-49 AYNSVNLGIKEVPL
+49 AYNSVNLGIKEVSL

-96 GYTSDSMLPTVILYK
+96 GYTSDSMLPMVILYK

-136 EAQVEEFLPTKDTK
+136 EAQVEEFLPTKNTK

-155 RENMIFEK
+155 RERMIFEK
-163 ETGLSDIFLSEPI
+163 ETGLSDILLSEPI
-176 KYKYLK
+176 KYKYLQ
-182 EEIESYKNLLDKR
+182 EEIESYKILLNKR
-195 KNENMDLKKAAK
+195 KIENTDLKEASKK
-207 NWHINVFLPIKM
+207 WYVNVFLPIKT
-219 ILSENEII
+219 ILLKNEII
-227 KNYEGN
+227 KNYKGN
-233 PDDVFLFFLEHKYY
+233 LDDVFLSFLEHKYY
-247 LSKNLGKNVGY
+247 LSKNIGKNVGY
-258 LYSII
+258 LYSMI

-273 NKDLENICEIQT
+273 NRDLENICEIQT
-285 QELTE
+285 QELIE
-290 KCKKLEKIDNELI
+290 KSKKLEKIDNELI
-303 NSNFK
+303 NSDFEE
-308 HEIQVEAELENEVVS
+308 EIKAKTELENEVVS

-335 YSSYLFESEKMANN
+335 YSSYLFKSEKIADN
-349 EICTY
+349 EIWTY

-361 YIKILNTHE
+361 YIKILNTQK
-370 NNNFSSM
+370 NNDFS
-377 NGKNIIEE
+377 NINRESIIGE
-385 NNFEKG
+385 NNFEKE

-406 TLNYILEVLLPI
+406 VLNYILEVFLPI
-418 ADIFLKINEKDSFVM
+418 VDIFLKINEKDCFVM

-583 FFCNKFVWLIV
+583 FFCNKFVW
-594 YKKGNSYY
+594 

>member
-1 MENRTLMSVLEAE
+1 MFGGKMENRTLMNVMEAE

-96 GYTSDSMLPTVILYK
+96 GYTSDSMFPMVILYK

-126 VAKFLNFATI
+126 VAKFLNFVTI

-155 RENMIFEK
+155 RERMIFEK
-163 ETGLSDIFLSEPI
+163 ETGLSDILLSEPI
-176 KYKYLK
+176 KYKYLQ
-182 EEIESYKNLLDKR
+182 EEIESYKILLNKR
-195 KNENMDLKKAAK
+195 KIENTDLKEASKK
-207 NWHINVFLPIKM
+207 WYVNVFLPIKT
-219 ILSENEII
+219 ILSKNEII
-227 KNYEGN
+227 KNYKGN
-233 PDDVFLFFLEHKYY
+233 LDDVFLSFLEHKYY

-273 NKDLENICEIQT
+273 NKNLENICKIQT
-285 QELTE
+285 QELIE
-290 KCKKLEKIDNELI
+290 KSKKLEKIDNELI
-303 NSNFK
+303 NSDFEE
-308 HEIQVEAELENEVVS
+308 EIKAKTELENEVVS

-335 YSSYLFESEKMANN
+335 YSSYLFKSEKIADN
-349 EICTY
+349 EIWTY

-361 YIKILNTHE
+361 YIKILNTQK
-370 NNNFSSM
+370 NNDFSNM
-377 NGKNIIEE
+377 NRESIIGE
-385 NNFEKG
+385 NNFEKE

-406 TLNYILEVLLPI
+406 VLNYILEVFLPI
-418 ADIFLKINEKDSFVM
+418 VDIFLKINEKDCFVM

-439 QNDFFSLLKLKNLLK
+439 QNDFFGLLKLKKLLK

-461 YENIMTES
+461 YENIMTEN
-469 IEIGIN
+469 IEISIDK
-475 TKNKKVLF
+475 KNKKELF
-483 GVQEFLVLEK
+483 GVQEFLVSEK
-493 KKEFLKNLKNPKI
+493 KREFLKNLKNPKI
-506 FEGILKKYGEIKKY
+506 FEGIFEKYGEIKKY
-520 ETYVKFFIAL
+520 ETYVKFFIEL
-530 DNFGEEEFLNN
+530 DNFGEEEFLSN
-541 LEKDLKEFYLQDD
+541 LEKNLEEFYLHND
-554 NVVEYKTEKVMKIE
+554 NVVEYKTKKVMSTE
-568 NSGIFEDDYEIGFID
+568 NSSIFEDNYEIGFID
-583 FFCNKFVWLIV
+583 FFVMNLF
-594 YKKGNSYY
+594 G

>member
-1 MENRTLMSVLEAE
+1 MENRTLMSVMEAE

-21 KSSRGIFGFNFKKK
+21 KSARGIFGFSFKKK

-49 AYNSVNLGIKEVPL
+49 AYNSVNLGIKEVSL

-96 GYTSDSMLPTVILYK
+96 GYTSDSMLPMVILYK

-155 RENMIFEK
+155 RERMIFEK
-163 ETGLSDIFLSEPI
+163 ETGLSDISLSEPI
-176 KYKYLK
+176 KYKYLR
-182 EEIESYKNLLDKR
+182 EEIESYKILLNKG
-195 KNENMDLKKAAK
+195 KIENTDLKEASKK
-207 NWHINVFLPIKM
+207 WYVNVFLPIKT
-219 ILSENEII
+219 ILSKNEII
-227 KNYEGN
+227 KNYKGN
-233 PDDVFLFFLEHKYY
+233 LDDVFLSFLEHKYY
-247 LSKNLGKNVGY
+247 LSKNIGKNVGY
-258 LYSII
+258 LYSMI

-273 NKDLENICEIQT
+273 NRDLENICEIQT
-285 QELTE
+285 QELIE
-290 KCKKLEKIDNELI
+290 KSKKLEKIDNELI
-303 NSNFK
+303 NSDFEE
-308 HEIQVEAELENEVVS
+308 EIKAKTELENEVVS

-335 YSSYLFESEKMANN
+335 YSSYLFKSEKIADN
-349 EICTY
+349 EIWTY

-361 YIKILNTHE
+361 YIKILNTQK
-370 NNNFSSM
+370 NNDFSNM
-377 NGKNIIEE
+377 NRESIIGE
-385 NNFEKG
+385 NNFEKE

-406 TLNYILEVLLPI
+406 TLNYILEVFLPI
-418 ADIFLKINEKDSFVM
+418 ADIFLKINEKDCFVM

-530 DNFGEEEFLNN
+530 DNFGEEEFLKN
-541 LEKDLKEFYLQDD
+541 LEKDLEEFYLQDD
-554 NVVEYKTEKVMKIE
+554 NVVEYKTEKVIKIE
-568 NSGIFEDDYEIGFID
+568 NSSIFEHDYEIGFID
-583 FFCNKFVWLIV
+583 FFCNKFVD
-594 YKKGNSYY
+594 